1 MLATA
6 RVIDIGSPDGTA
18 DPTPDP
24 LVVSRAVGGDPK
36 IGCGEREPCSICNY
50 QRGDARVVGV
60 ENHGERTP
68 RADERGTNIRNLL
81 EAGGLPFYSSR
92 CESEQPMSDSALERP
107 HLAIVTDDLS
117 LSHFLTEGLL
127 YEGFWTS
134 AIGSGLQFLE
144 VLRLRSFDAVLLDAG
159 IGDISAEEVI
169 RRMRGT
175 SDRVD
180 AGSPRS

>member
-1 MLATA
+1 
-6 RVIDIGSPDGTA
+6 
-18 DPTPDP
+18 
-24 LVVSRAVGGDPK
+24 
-36 IGCGEREPCSICNY
+36 
-50 QRGDARVVGV
+50 
-60 ENHGERTP
+60 
-68 RADERGTNIRNLL
+68 
-81 EAGGLPFYSSR
+81 
-92 CESEQPMSDSALERP
+92 MSDSALERP

-180 AGSPRS
+180 AGSPRSDMPAIVVAGMPGEISLDAVTDAGGQLLLEPPLEIEEVGAILQRLLS

>member
-1 MLATA
+1 
-6 RVIDIGSPDGTA
+6 
-18 DPTPDP
+18 
-24 LVVSRAVGGDPK
+24 
-36 IGCGEREPCSICNY
+36 
-50 QRGDARVVGV
+50 
-60 ENHGERTP
+60 
-68 RADERGTNIRNLL
+68 
-81 EAGGLPFYSSR
+81 
-92 CESEQPMSDSALERP
+92 MSDSALERP

-144 VLRLRSFDAVLLDAG
+144 VLRLRSFDAVVLDAG

-180 AGSPRS
+180 AGSPRSVMPAIVVAGMPGEISLDAVTDAGGQLLLEPPLEIEEVGAILQRLLS

>member
-1 MLATA
+1 
-6 RVIDIGSPDGTA
+6 
-18 DPTPDP
+18 
-24 LVVSRAVGGDPK
+24 
-36 IGCGEREPCSICNY
+36 
-50 QRGDARVVGV
+50 
-60 ENHGERTP
+60 
-68 RADERGTNIRNLL
+68 
-81 EAGGLPFYSSR
+81 
-92 CESEQPMSDSALERP
+92 MSDSALERP

-180 AGSPRS
+180 AGSPRSVMPAIVVAGMPGEISLDAVTDAGGQLLLEPPLEIEEVGAILQRLLG